1 MFAIAVIQVK
11 PQLERVLNLPLDS
24 LTKEIELTQD
34 LLKLFQE
41 YQTSADLLSFD
52 KDLIEF
58 EGVDG
63 EVKVPDMIKA
73 VRSNADKV
81 MAMIKKE
88 QDKQIEREKAHQAY
102 EQAKADAEY
111 ARVRAEEEQSI
122 SRRLKDTGSLG
133 IEVQS
138 NVVYSLPPKKS
149 KRTSMMPNFGNMMS
163 SVSSAIKP
171 SSSSEKKKMKG
182 ASKESLGGTAKR
194 SERTEERELQE
205 CGLMEGSS
213 RPEKEEQKVQ
223 SPGLSDYSA
232 DRMMDM
238 ADDAPVPEVKA
249 QNTATTTDNT
259 QLKTVTPAP
268 TEKEYLMD

>member
-1 MFAIAVIQVK
+1 MQLESTLFAIAVIQVK

-88 QDKQIEREKAHQAY
+88 QDKQIERERTQQAY
-102 EQAKADAEY
+102 EQAK
-111 ARVRAEEEQSI
+111 VI
-122 SRRLKDTGSLG
+122 S
-133 IEVQS
+133 
-138 NVVYSLPPKKS
+138 PP
-149 KRTSMMPNFGNMMS
+149 PPVLFS
-163 SVSSAIKP
+163 SVRMTSQMQMPPAPPPSAPMKKMASSPAPRAGPGSSSAPSVGVSGFASGPAVQLSKNVENKPVKAAPEPVKAP
-171 SSSSEKKKMKG
+171 SSDIPADSGKPKDVEEP
-182 ASKESLGGTAKR
+182 SKT
-194 SERTEERELQE
+194 
-205 CGLMEGSS
+205 
-213 RPEKEEQKVQ
+213 
-223 SPGLSDYSA
+223 
-232 DRMMDM
+232 
-238 ADDAPVPEVKA
+238 
-249 QNTATTTDNT
+249 
-259 QLKTVTPAP
+259 
-268 TEKEYLMD
+268 